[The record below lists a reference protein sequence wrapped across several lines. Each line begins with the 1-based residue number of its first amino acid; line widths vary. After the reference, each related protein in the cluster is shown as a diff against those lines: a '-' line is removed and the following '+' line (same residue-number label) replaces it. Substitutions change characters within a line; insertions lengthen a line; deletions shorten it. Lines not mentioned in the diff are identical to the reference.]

1 MKSKTKGLNPDLV
14 DNFLLR
20 ISFVCPT
27 LLPVISDIVVIE
39 VNNDKN
45 GMKTPHVIISTLFK

>member
-1 MKSKTKGLNPDLV
+1 MKWETKGLNLDLV
-14 DNFLLR
+14 DNFFLR
-20 ISFVCPT
+20 ISFVCPI

-45 GMKTPHVIISTLFK
+45 GMKTPHVIISTPFK